1 MISEIE
7 TLYQRLD
14 EMRMTTADRHMAKV
28 QLARAEALTDLLHKA
43 ATGLALLLRARSA
56 RALRSLDLQAQGPNS
71 RA

>member
-14 EMRMTTADRHMAKV
+14 EMRMTPADRHMAKV
-28 QLARAEALTDLLHKA
+28 QLARAEALADLLHQA
-43 ATGLALLLRARSA
+43 ATGLARLLRARSA
-56 RALRSLDLQAQGPNS
+56 RASRSLGLQAQGPNS

>member
-14 EMRMTTADRHMAKV
+14 EMRMTPADRHMAKV
-28 QLARAEALTDLLHKA
+28 QLARAEALADLLHQA
-43 ATGLALLLRARSA
+43 TTGLARLLRARSA
-56 RALRSLDLQAQGPNS
+56 RAPRSLGLQAQGPNS